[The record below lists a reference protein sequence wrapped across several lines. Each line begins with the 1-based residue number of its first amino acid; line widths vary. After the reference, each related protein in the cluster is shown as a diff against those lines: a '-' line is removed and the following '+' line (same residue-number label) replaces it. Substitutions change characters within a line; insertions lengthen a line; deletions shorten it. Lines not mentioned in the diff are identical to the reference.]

1 MIVKIIFDDKSIG
14 LFRYTEDA
22 DGYIHLE
29 KIINMNPNYVYGP
42 SIKCFH
48 KDDIDFYNNPYIIHN
63 PKFHIVEY
71 EFSYLPKNIVNKRIL
86 FIPLGSDSAD
96 LHQVYKQIEGE
107 LLFAYNII
115 RNLSMFDRR
124 IDIDI
129 LDSSQFLMNFK
140 DPISYGL
147 INSISEYYSESTND

>member
-29 KIINMNPNYVYGP
+29 KIIDMNPSYVYGP

-48 KDDIDFYNNPYIIHN
+48 KDDIEFYNNPYIIHN

-86 FIPLGSDSAD
+86 FVPLGSDSAD
-96 LHQVYKQIEGE
+96 YYQISKQISNE
-107 LLFAYNII
+107 LMFVVHTV
-115 RNLSMFDRR
+115 RNLAMFDRR
-124 IDIDI
+124 INISVVDPN
-129 LDSSQFLMNFK
+129 QFSMKFD
-140 DPISYGL
+140 DPIIFGL
-147 INSISEYYSESTND
+147 IKHMAYQLENSND

>member
-29 KIINMNPNYVYGP
+29 KIIDMNPNYVYGP

-48 KDDIDFYNNPYIIHN
+48 KDDIGFYNNPYIIHN

-71 EFSYLPKNIVNKRIL
+71 EFSYLPKNIKNKKVL
-86 FIPLGSDSAD
+86 FVCLGPDCAD
-96 LHQVYKQIEGE
+96 YDLTSKQIADE
-107 LLFAYNII
+107 LISVVHIL
-115 RNLSMFDRR
+115 RNLAMIDRR
-124 IDIDI
+124 MNINI
-129 LDSSQFLMNFK
+129 LDSNQFCMNFK
-140 DPISYGL
+140 DPIISGL
-147 INSISEYYSESTND
+147 LKHMANQLENSND